1 MDIPKSR
8 QSPLGSHCGGV
19 YTPEIVTQEGLTFVN
34 IHLRVVIS
42 RVNMGSNDEKMA
54 GFARRDVTKDGQLVI
69 KSQMRPNS
77 ASLYPLW
84 EFYVSL
90 CTLKFLYPRTF
101 KICNF
106 VI

>member
-54 GFARRDVTKDGQLVI
+54 GFARRECHKGWSIGHQEPDEAKLCISVSTLGILCQPMHSQVFVPKDI
-69 KSQMRPNS
+69 
-77 ASLYPLW
+77 
-84 EFYVSL
+84 
-90 CTLKFLYPRTF
+90 
-101 KICNF
+101 
-106 VI
+106 

>member
-19 YTPEIVTQEGLTFVN
+19 YTPEIVTQEGWTFVN

-54 GFARRDVTKDGQLVI
+54 GFARRDVTKDGHQEPDEAKLCISVSTLGI
-69 KSQMRPNS
+69 LCQPMHSQ
-77 ASLYPLW
+77 
-84 EFYVSL
+84 V
-90 CTLKFLYPRTF
+90 
-101 KICNF
+101 F
-106 VI
+106 VPKDI

>member
-34 IHLRVVIS
+34 THLRVVIS

-54 GFARRDVTKDGQLVI
+54 GFARRDVSVTQNTSFKFSYLIWSWRFFFVVQL
-69 KSQMRPNS
+69 SLRLFFFGS
-77 ASLYPLW
+77 ASW
-84 EFYVSL
+84 
-90 CTLKFLYPRTF
+90 TL
-101 KICNF
+101 
-106 VI
+106 